1 VVGTFDGTNQKL
13 YVDGVEVASTID
25 DYNFAGSK
33 GDFQLGTRVDSND
46 FWWDG
51 DWDELKI
58 FNRSINSSEI
68 SNLSSNGNNGCYTSE
83 GLYNHYTFDYNAS
96 DCKNNNDG
104 LLVNGAFIEEYVP
117 SSTTSGLEIKNDDGN
132 YTSIKASDFI
142 TASRVPDT
150 NYSLYQNNI
159 NNLPNWRNPHTGEL
173 NYEEHYAYVE
183 KELSDGNVEKG
194 LSVETRIETLE
205 AMVYYQQQLLSN
217 IRHSCLKNN
226 NNDFFSVGG
235 E

>member
-1 VVGTFDGTNQKL
+1 MKSWNHSLWLFSALVVVFGIIVFFSLYSYSPSFFVSSSEAGSSLWTNNSGVATYEGDININGTNVHTEQ
-13 YVDGVEVASTID
+13 
-25 DYNFAGSK
+25 
-33 GDFQLGTRVDSND
+33 
-46 FWWDG
+46 
-51 DWDELKI
+51 
-58 FNRSINSSEI
+58 
-68 SNLSSNGNNGCYTSE
+68 
-83 GLYNHYTFDYNAS
+83 
-96 DCKNNNDG
+96 
-104 LLVNGAFIEEYVP
+104 
-117 SSTTSGLEIKNDDGN
+117 TTSGLEIKNDDGN